1 MTKASKPHAS
11 SHLEANKTV
20 RICETSTSSA
30 TSVKLSFHAE
40 QCPGM
45 GLLEAAIVLFV
56 GQNWSLRVTPHYL
69 DTAGMLSMSYCSV
82 NDVVQITTAASLK
95 TLANLED
102 KLLTWSV
109 ALSIRVW
116 SSEYTRP
123 VTN

>member
-1 MTKASKPHAS
+1 
-11 SHLEANKTV
+11 
-20 RICETSTSSA
+20 
-30 TSVKLSFHAE
+30 
-40 QCPGM
+40 M

-56 GQNWSLRVTPHYL
+56 GQKWSLRVTPHYL